1 MTRTHRPKTAFV
13 SKSHSKNVHFNE
25 STESKEQCFPRKTI
39 RSAPAHKRKP
49 NPTVLPK
56 NDFHRMTNTTK
67 VPTIEER
74 YEQLKQYEKDV
85 AILAQESQC
94 RRQFFKELDNE
105 RNSEIVLQSITD
117 ETALS
122 NKLKLLDKAFLAKQE
137 QEEEVKQANR
147 IILNAKCNII
157 RNAQIQ
163 ERLELNER
171 FRHEE
176 KRLDDVMLLKAKKSL
191 EADDMAVE
199 KEKGKKMEY
208 SKEIQQQVRDR
219 EMLKYVELERREEEA
234 RLIAKTEEL
243 LAKEEER
250 KKKEFAET
258 RERFR
263 FEMNKIKEVAE
274 VLEKNK
280 NEQIKVDEVRRGNFL
295 KQKEEFNKRVAKE
308 RRLRALLFSK
318 RQEKMFQLGKVR
330 MESNAGIEEIH
341 YTRTH
346 ENLEREYRKKEKE
359 SALKRKKLEEEI
371 LKARQRQIHEQKE
384 KKAIQMSK
392 NEKDFQKAVEI
403 LEKEESK
410 QKDKERMQFQSREK
424 YREEIMKQVKQRQHE
439 RQEIEIQLRKEFL
452 ARKAKEIERENNI
465 RAVIQSKL
473 NTMREA
479 NLPEKYIKEVEK
491 QLKRIT
497 INDSKKL

>member
-1 MTRTHRPKTAFV
+1 MTR
-13 SKSHSKNVHFNE
+13 
-25 STESKEQCFPRKTI
+25 ST
-39 RSAPAHKRKP
+39 
-49 NPTVLPK
+49 N
-56 NDFHRMTNTTK
+56 
-67 VPTIEER
+67 VPTIEDR
-74 YEQLKQYEKDV
+74 YEQLKKYEEEVEK
-85 AILAQESQC
+85 LAKESEF
-94 RRQFFKELDNE
+94 RRQLFKELDNQ
-105 RNSEIVLQSITD
+105 RNNVFVLQSITD

-171 FRHEE
+171 FRDEE
-176 KRLDDVMLLKAKKSL
+176 KRLDEIMLVKAKTSL

-199 KEKGKKMEY
+199 KEKERKMEY
-208 SKEIQQQVRDR
+208 SKEIQQQVRER
-219 EMLKYVELERREEEA
+219 EMLKYVEIERREEEA
-234 RLIAKTEEL
+234 RLIARNEDL

-250 KKKEFAET
+250 KKQEFNET
-258 RERFR
+258 REKFR
-263 FEMNKIKEVAE
+263 YEMNKIQEVAE

-280 NEQIKVDEVRRGNFL
+280 AEQIKVDEERRGKFL
-295 KQKEEFNKRVAKE
+295 KQKEDFNMRVAKE
-308 RRLRALLFSK
+308 RRLRQLLFSK
-318 RQEKMFQLGKVR
+318 RQDKMFQLGKVR
-330 MESNAGIEEIH
+330 MESNAGIEEMQYI
-341 YTRTH
+341 RNQ

-359 SALKRKKLEEEI
+359 TALKRKKLEEDI
-371 LKARQRQIHEQKE
+371 LNARQRQIQEQKE
-384 KKAIQMSK
+384 KKAIQMAL
-392 NEKDFQKAVEI
+392 NEQDFKKTVEI
-403 LEKEESK
+403 LEKEEFK
-410 QKDKERMQFQSREK
+410 QKDKDKLQMQCREK
-424 YREEIMKQVKQRQHE
+424 YREEIIKQVKQRQHE
-439 RQEIEIQLRKEFL
+439 RQEIEMQLRKEFL